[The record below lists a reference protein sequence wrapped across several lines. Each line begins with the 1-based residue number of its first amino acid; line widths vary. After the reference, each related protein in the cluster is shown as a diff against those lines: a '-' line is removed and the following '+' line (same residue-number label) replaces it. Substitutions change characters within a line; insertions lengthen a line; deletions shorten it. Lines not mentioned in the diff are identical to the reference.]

1 MERSWLV
8 FCLWVA
14 LLSVSSLQAQ
24 TADEHA
30 SHHLGATPATAAMGT
45 GVPTPV
51 SGMPAAGGGMM
62 DQMGKMMEGMMGKTP
77 PKELYPTLMSL
88 PDLTPEQR
96 ELVRSEA
103 HARMRSGVA
112 QLSTGLDRLGVAA
125 EKEDYAAMQD
135 ATAQVREAFAKFES
149 GLAARRALA
158 EGKPP
163 RQVALQ
169 WFKSEMNLQPP
180 QGVEA
185 RGSLFNLSVFHWIIM
200 ATLAIF
206 ALVMIRMYFH
216 KMQRATALLQSLT
229 GGTPA
234 VVVAGGAPSA
244 GPVLAVAKT
253 VPPAL
258 SAVDARATPNASG
271 APSITK
277 GLALTPLLAVP
288 SGKWSGKLRLSQ
300 IFNETPNVKTFRLM
314 DPMGGD
320 IPFSFLPGQYL
331 TVTVLPEGKL
341 VRRSYTIASSPTEHG
356 YVDLTIKREEKGVES
371 RYLHDCVQ
379 AGDLLDF
386 VGPSGSFVFTGH
398 ECKCLVFI
406 AAGVGITPLM
416 CVTRYLTDKCW
427 PGEIFLLYS
436 CHSPQD
442 YIFKEELEFLQRRHP
457 NLHVVVTASKAE
469 GTDWKGP
476 TGRITKEL
484 ISKSVP
490 GITSRR
496 VHICGPKEMMDAT
509 EKFLAEL
516 GVPKKQVKTEAFGPA
531 IGKPEAEPK
540 PADSTTATP
549 YAAVASPAA
558 STAAPPAPVAPA
570 VVGAVTAT
578 FSRSSKTAPLTPEK
592 SVLEASEEI
601 GVNIPFECRVGTCGV
616 CKTKLVSGQVTM
628 AVEDALTPE
637 DKAAGIILACQAKAT
652 GNIVVEA

>member
-1 MERSWLV
+1 MERSRFIL
-8 FCLWVA
+8 CLLIGLLWVPG
-14 LLSVSSLQAQ
+14 LYPQ
-24 TADEHA
+24 TAEEHA
-30 SHHLGATPATAAMGT
+30 SHHPVQAGTTIPAIVPATTGGVPAIAGAT
-45 GVPTPV
+45 
-51 SGMPAAGGGMM
+51 PAAGGGMM
-62 DQMGKMMEGMMGKTP
+62 DAMGKMMESMGKAP
-77 PKELYPTLMSL
+77 AKELYPTLMSI
-88 PDLTPEQR
+88 PILTPEER
-96 ELVRSEA
+96 EKVRGRAYE
-103 HARMRSGVA
+103 RMHSGVA
-112 QLSTGLDRLGVAA
+112 LMSTGLGQLGDAA
-125 EKEDYAAMQD
+125 EHQDYAAMQK
-135 ATAQVREAFAKFES
+135 ATADVREALARFES

-163 RQVALQ
+163 QQIALQ

-180 QGVEA
+180 QKVEA
-185 RGSLFNLSVFHWIIM
+185 RGGLFGLSVFHWIIM
-200 ATLAIF
+200 ATLAVF
-206 ALVMIRMYFH
+206 ALVMIWMYFH
-216 KMQRATALLQSLT
+216 KMQRATALLQNLT
-229 GGTPA
+229 SGAPPLAIAGAPAGGTPPA
-234 VVVAGGAPSA
+234 AQTVEDAKPAPSFA
-244 GPVLAVAKT
+244 PIVAAVPATADAK
-253 VPPAL
+253 
-258 SAVDARATPNASG
+258 AV
-271 APSITK
+271 
-277 GLALTPLLAVP
+277 PLLVP
-288 SGKWSGKLRLSQ
+288 TGKWSGKLRLSQ

-320 IPFSFLPGQYL
+320 IPFNFLPGQYL
-331 TVTVLPEGKL
+331 TVTVLPEGMP

-371 RYLHDCVQ
+371 RYLHDRVQ

-386 VGPSGSFVFTGH
+386 TGPSGCFVFTGH

-469 GTDWKGP
+469 GTDWTGP

-484 ISKSVP
+484 IAKSVP

-496 VHICGPKEMMDAT
+496 VHICGPKEMMEAT
-509 EKFLAEL
+509 EKFLGEL
-516 GVPKKQVKTEAFGPA
+516 GVPKEQVKTEAFGPA

-540 PADSTTATP
+540 PADKTTATP
-549 YAAVASPAA
+549 NATAASPAV
-558 STAAPPAPVAPA
+558 TPAAPPAPVSP
-570 VVGAVTAT
+570 VVGAVTVT
-578 FSRSSKTAPLTPEK
+578 FSRSAKTSPLTPEK

-601 GVNIPFECRVGTCGV
+601 GVNIPFECRMGTCGV

-637 DKAAGIILACQAKAT
+637 DKAAGMILACQAKST
-652 GNIVVEA
+652 GNVVVEA